1 MRDTRLALEA
11 IGRLPDAEI
20 DIADAALQLA
30 RIDRPTAD
38 WASASAHLSD
48 LARQAVAAATVLAD
62 DSPANRARALSDLLV
77 ERFGYRGDVE
87 TYDDPANANIIS
99 VIERRRGLPV
109 ALGVIWLHAA
119 HAAGWTAYGIDFP
132 AHFLI
137 GLAHKGSQVV
147 LDVFNG
153 GTPVTQ
159 DGLRALFRRIAG
171 PDAELPRGPLP
182 SMNTRRVLL
191 RLQNNIMTRRLQAAD
206 HSGALACIEDML
218 RIAPKQGELWRQA
231 ALLYQGAG
239 QVSAAL
245 DCYDRLLALT
255 PPGAAAEQVR
265 AAQAALRSRLN

>member
-48 LARQAVAAATVLAD
+48 LARQAVATATVLPD
-62 DSPANRARALSDLLV
+62 GSPVSRARALSDLLV
-77 ERFGYRGDVE
+77 DRFGYRGDVE
-87 TYDDPANANIIS
+87 TYDDLANANIIS

-137 GLAHKGSQVV
+137 GLAHEGSQVV
-147 LDVFNG
+147 LDV
-153 GTPVTQ
+153 
-159 DGLRALFRRIAG
+159 
-171 PDAELPRGPLP
+171 
-182 SMNTRRVLL
+182 
-191 RLQNNIMTRRLQAAD
+191 
-206 HSGALACIEDML
+206 
-218 RIAPKQGELWRQA
+218 
-231 ALLYQGAG
+231 
-239 QVSAAL
+239 
-245 DCYDRLLALT
+245 
-255 PPGAAAEQVR
+255 
-265 AAQAALRSRLN
+265 